1 MLNKIVVT
9 SDFESLKAKLE
20 SEFGINNLR
29 FFISDD
35 FLLEN
40 AKEVI
45 AEAYI
50 AEKDEKI
57 LVINA
62 NSFRTEA
69 QNALLKIIEEP
80 PRNIKFIIVTQ
91 SKNLL
96 LPTVRSRML
105 IENNLIKKPKVT
117 LDLNL
122 KTLSLKELTSF
133 IDQKIADEQ
142 AQKFGKNELKELVGI
157 IVTKAVDSGY
167 KFSGDEM
174 DYFFSLIKLADL
186 NAKSHAVLT
195 PLLLAIFQK
204 GRR

>member
-1 MLNKIVVT
+1 MLNKIVIT
-9 SDFESLKAKLE
+9 SDFENLKAKLE
-20 SEFGINNLR
+20 AEFGVNNLR

-57 LVINA
+57 LVI
-62 NSFRTEA
+62 RTEA

-96 LPTVRSRML
+96 LPTIRSRML
-105 IENNLIKKPKVT
+105 IENKLTKKPKMSVE
-117 LDLNL
+117 LNL
-122 KTLSLKELTSF
+122 KSLSLKELTSF
-133 IDQKIADEQ
+133 IDQKIAEEQ
-142 AQKFGKNELKELVGI
+142 AQKFGKNELKELVGA

-174 DYFFSLIKLADL
+174 EYFFSLIKLADL

-195 PLLLAIFQK
+195 PLLLTIFEK

>member
-1 MLNKIVVT
+1 MLNKIVVA
-9 SDFESLKAKLE
+9 SDFENLKAKLE
-20 SEFGINNLR
+20 DEFGINNLR
-29 FFISDD
+29 FYISDD

-45 AEAYI
+45 TEAYI

-57 LVINA
+57 LVIHA

-80 PRNIKFIIVTQ
+80 PRNIKFIIATQ

-96 LPTVRSRML
+96 LPTIRSRML
-105 IENNLIKKPKVT
+105 IENNLTKKPKIT

-122 KTLSLKELTSF
+122 KSFSLKEITSF
-133 IDQKIADEQ
+133 IDQKIAEEQ
-142 AQKFGKNELKELVGI
+142 AQKFGKNELKELVGT
-157 IVTKAVDSGY
+157 IVTNAVDSGY

-195 PLLLAIFQK
+195 PLLLTIFQK

>member
-9 SDFESLKAKLE
+9 SDFESLKTKLE
-20 SEFGINNLR
+20 DEFGINNLR
-29 FFISDD
+29 FYISDD

-57 LVINA
+57 LVIHA

-80 PRNIKFIIVTQ
+80 PRNIKFIIATQ

-96 LPTVRSRML
+96 LPTIRSRML
-105 IENNLIKKPKVT
+105 IENNLTKKPKIT

-122 KTLSLKELTSF
+122 RALSLKELTSF
-133 IDQKIADEQ
+133 VDQKIAEEQ

-174 DYFFSLIKLADL
+174 DYFFSLIRLADL

-195 PLLLAIFQK
+195 PLLLTIFQK
-204 GRR
+204 GRH

>member
-9 SDFESLKAKLE
+9 SDFENLKAKLE
-20 SEFGINNLR
+20 DEFGINNLR
-29 FFISDD
+29 FYISDD

-50 AEKDEKI
+50 AERDEKI
-57 LVINA
+57 LVIYA

-80 PRNIKFIIVTQ
+80 PRNIKFIIATQ

-96 LPTVRSRML
+96 LPTIRSRML
-105 IENNLIKKPKVT
+105 IENNLTKKPKIT

-122 KTLSLKELTSF
+122 KALSLKELTNF
-133 IDQKIADEQ
+133 VDQKIAEEQ
-142 AQKFGKNELKELVGI
+142 AQKFGKNELKELVGT

-167 KFSGDEM
+167 KFSGEEM

-186 NAKSHAVLT
+186 NAKSHTVLT
-195 PLLLAIFQK
+195 PLLLTIFQK

>member
-1 MLNKIVVT
+1 MLNKIVIT
-9 SDFESLKAKLE
+9 SDFENLKAKLE
-20 SEFGINNLR
+20 AEFGVNNLR

-57 LVINA
+57 LVIEA
-62 NSFRTEA
+62 KSFRTEA

-96 LPTVRSRML
+96 LPTIRSRML
-105 IENNLIKKPKVT
+105 IENKLQSPVIFDLICNGQGERVKLGPQELIIREYPNYRLREDLVMDVKVLEGRT
-117 LDLNL
+117 PHKRVIVQKDEPSYYLKGAFVYYDGGYPDLRL
-122 KTLSLKELTSF
+122 
-133 IDQKIADEQ
+133 
-142 AQKFGKNELKELVGI
+142 
-157 IVTKAVDSGY
+157 
-167 KFSGDEM
+167 
-174 DYFFSLIKLADL
+174 
-186 NAKSHAVLT
+186 
-195 PLLLAIFQK
+195 
-204 GRR
+204 RREG

>member
-57 LVINA
+57 LVIHA

-80 PRNIKFIIVTQ
+80 PRNIKFIIATQ

-96 LPTVRSRML
+96 LPTIRSRML
-105 IENNLIKKPKVT
+105 IENNLTKKPKIT

-122 KTLSLKELTSF
+122 KTLSLKEITSF

-142 AQKFGKNELKELVGI
+142 AQKFGKNELKELVGV

-195 PLLLAIFQK
+195 PLLLTIFQK

>member
-1 MLNKIVVT
+1 MLNKIVIT
-9 SDFESLKAKLE
+9 SDFENLKAKLE
-20 SEFGINNLR
+20 AEFGVNNLR
-29 FFISDD
+29 FFIGDD

-57 LVINA
+57 LVIEA
-62 NSFRTEA
+62 KSFRTEA

-96 LPTVRSRML
+96 LPTIRSRML
-105 IENNLIKKPKVT
+105 IENKLTKKPKMSVE
-117 LDLNL
+117 LNL
-122 KTLSLKELTSF
+122 KSLGLKELTSF
-133 IDQKIADEQ
+133 IDQKIAEEQ
-142 AQKFGKNELKELVGI
+142 AQRFSKNELKQLVGAI
-157 IVTKAVDSGY
+157 ATKAVDSGY
-167 KFSGDEM
+167 KFSGEEM
-174 DYFFSLIKLADL
+174 EYFFSLIKLADL

-195 PLLLAIFQK
+195 PLLLTIFEK

>member
-9 SDFESLKAKLE
+9 SDFEILKAKLE
-20 SEFGINNLR
+20 DEFGINNLR
-29 FFISDD
+29 FYISDD

-57 LVINA
+57 LVIHA

-80 PRNIKFIIVTQ
+80 PRNIKFIIATQ

-96 LPTVRSRML
+96 LPTIRSRML
-105 IENNLIKKPKVT
+105 IENNLTKKPKIT

-122 KTLSLKELTSF
+122 KTLSLKEITSF

-142 AQKFGKNELKELVGI
+142 AQKFGKNELKELVGV
-157 IVTKAVDSGY
+157 IVTKAVDAGY

-174 DYFFSLIKLADL
+174 DYFFSLIRLADL

-195 PLLLAIFQK
+195 PLLLTIFQK

>member
-96 LPTVRSRML
+96 LPTIRSRML
-105 IENNLIKKPKVT
+105 IENNLTKKPKIT

-122 KTLSLKELTSF
+122 KSLSLKELTNF

-167 KFSGDEM
+167 KFSGEEM
-174 DYFFSLIKLADL
+174 EYFFSLIKLADL
-186 NAKSHAVLT
+186 NAKSHAVIT
-195 PLLLAIFQK
+195 PLLLTIFEK

>member
-1 MLNKIVVT
+1 MLNKIVIT
-9 SDFESLKAKLE
+9 SDFENLKVKLE
-20 SEFGINNLR
+20 AEFGVNNLR

-57 LVINA
+57 LVIEA
-62 NSFRTEA
+62 KSFRTEA

-96 LPTVRSRML
+96 LPTIRSRML
-105 IENNLIKKPKVT
+105 IENKLTKKPKMSVE
-117 LDLNL
+117 LNL
-122 KTLSLKELTSF
+122 KSLSLKELTSF
-133 IDQKIADEQ
+133 IDQKIAEEQ
-142 AQKFGKNELKELVGI
+142 AQKFGKNELKE
-157 IVTKAVDSGY
+157 AVDSGY
-167 KFSGDEM
+167 KFSGEEM
-174 DYFFSLIKLADL
+174 EYFFSLIKLADL

-195 PLLLAIFQK
+195 PLLLTIFEK

>member
-9 SDFESLKAKLE
+9 SDFENLKAKLE
-20 SEFGINNLR
+20 DEFGINNLR
-29 FFISDD
+29 FYVSDD

-57 LVINA
+57 LVIHD

-80 PRNIKFIIVTQ
+80 PRNIKFIIATQ

-96 LPTVRSRML
+96 LLTIRLRML
-105 IENNLIKKPKVT
+105 IENKLTKKQKMSVE
-117 LDLNL
+117 LNL
-122 KTLSLKELTSF
+122 KSLILKELTIF

-142 AQKFGKNELKELVGI
+142 AKKLGKNE
-157 IVTKAVDSGY
+157 
-167 KFSGDEM
+167 
-174 DYFFSLIKLADL
+174 
-186 NAKSHAVLT
+186 
-195 PLLLAIFQK
+195 
-204 GRR
+204 

>member
-1 MLNKIVVT
+1 MLNKIVIT
-9 SDFESLKAKLE
+9 SDFENLKAKLE
-20 SEFGINNLR
+20 AEFGVNNLR

-57 LVINA
+57 LVIEA
-62 NSFRTEA
+62 KSFRTEA

-96 LPTVRSRML
+96 LPTIRSRML
-105 IENNLIKKPKVT
+105 IENKLTKKPKMSVE
-117 LDLNL
+117 LNL
-122 KTLSLKELTSF
+122 KSLSLKEL
-133 IDQKIADEQ
+133 
-142 AQKFGKNELKELVGI
+142 VGA

-167 KFSGDEM
+167 KFSGEEM
-174 DYFFSLIKLADL
+174 EYFFSLIKLADL
-186 NAKSHAVLT
+186 NAKSHAILT
-195 PLLLAIFQK
+195 PLLLTIFEK

>member
-57 LVINA
+57 LVIHA

-96 LPTVRSRML
+96 LPTIRSRML
-105 IENNLIKKPKVT
+105 IENKLTKKPKMSVE
-117 LDLNL
+117 LNL
-122 KTLSLKELTSF
+122 KSLGLKELTSF
-133 IDQKIADEQ
+133 IDQKIAEEK
-142 AQKFGKNELKELVGI
+142 AQKFGKNELKELVGA

-167 KFSGDEM
+167 KFSGEEM
-174 DYFFSLIKLADL
+174 EYFFSLIKLADL
-186 NAKSHAVLT
+186 NAKSHAILM
-195 PLLLAIFQK
+195 PLLLTIFEK

>member
-195 PLLLAIFQK
+195 PLLLTIFQK

>member
-40 AKEVI
+40 AKEAI

-57 LVINA
+57 LVIHA

-80 PRNIKFIIVTQ
+80 PRNIKFIIATQ

-96 LPTVRSRML
+96 LPTIRSRML
-105 IENNLIKKPKVT
+105 IENNLTKKPKIT

-122 KTLSLKELTSF
+122 KSLSLKELTSF

-142 AQKFGKNELKELVGI
+142 AQKFGKNELKELVGA

-195 PLLLAIFQK
+195 PLLLTIFQK

>member
-29 FFISDD
+29 FYVSDD

-57 LVINA
+57 LVIHA

-80 PRNIKFIIVTQ
+80 PRNIKFIIATQ

-96 LPTVRSRML
+96 LPTIRSRML
-105 IENNLIKKPKVT
+105 IENNLTKKPKIT

-122 KTLSLKELTSF
+122 KSLSLKELTSF

-142 AQKFGKNELKELVGI
+142 AQKFGKNELKELVGV

-195 PLLLAIFQK
+195 PLLLTIFQK

>member
-80 PRNIKFIIVTQ
+80 PRNIKFIIATQ

-96 LPTVRSRML
+96 LPTIRSRML
-105 IENNLIKKPKVT
+105 IENNLTKKPKIT

-122 KTLSLKELTSF
+122 KSLSLKELTSF

-142 AQKFGKNELKELVGI
+142 AQKFGKNELKELVGV
-157 IVTKAVDSGY
+157 IVTKAVDAGY
-167 KFSGDEM
+167 KFSGEEM

-195 PLLLAIFQK
+195 PLLLTIFQK

>member
-57 LVINA
+57 LVIHA

-96 LPTVRSRML
+96 LPTIRSRML
-105 IENNLIKKPKVT
+105 IENKLTKKPKMSVE
-117 LDLNL
+117 LNL
-122 KTLSLKELTSF
+122 KSLSLKELTSF

-142 AQKFGKNELKELVGI
+142 AQKFGKNELKELVGV

-167 KFSGDEM
+167 KFSGDDM

-195 PLLLAIFQK
+195 PLLLTIFQK

>member
-9 SDFESLKAKLE
+9 SDFENLKAKLE

-29 FFISDD
+29 FYVSDD

-45 AEAYI
+45 TEAYI

-57 LVINA
+57 LVIHA

-80 PRNIKFIIVTQ
+80 PRNIKFIIATQ

-96 LPTVRSRML
+96 LPTIRSRML
-105 IENNLIKKPKVT
+105 IENNLTKKPKIT

-122 KTLSLKELTSF
+122 KALSLKELTSF
-133 IDQKIADEQ
+133 IDQKIAEEQ
-142 AQKFGKNELKELVGI
+142 AQKFGKNELKELVGT
-157 IVTKAVDSGY
+157 IVTNAVDAGY
-167 KFSGDEM
+167 KFSGEEM

-195 PLLLAIFQK
+195 PLLLTIFQK

>member
-1 MLNKIVVT
+1 MLNKIVVA
-9 SDFESLKAKLE
+9 SDFENLKAKLE
-20 SEFGINNLR
+20 DEFGINNLR
-29 FFISDD
+29 FYISDD

-57 LVINA
+57 LVIHA

-80 PRNIKFIIVTQ
+80 PRNIKFIIATQ

-96 LPTVRSRML
+96 LPTIRSRML
-105 IENNLIKKPKVT
+105 IENNLTKKPKIT

-142 AQKFGKNELKELVGI
+142 AQKFGKNELKELVGV
-157 IVTKAVDSGY
+157 IVTKAVDAGY

-195 PLLLAIFQK
+195 PLLLTIFQK

>member
-57 LVINA
+57 LVIQA
-62 NSFRTEA
+62 NSFRAEA

-96 LPTVRSRML
+96 LPTIRSRML
-105 IENNLIKKPKVT
+105 IENNLTKKPKTT

-122 KTLSLKELTSF
+122 KSLSLKELTSF

-142 AQKFGKNELKELVGI
+142 AQKFGKNELKELVGV

-174 DYFFSLIKLADL
+174 DYFFLLIKLADL

-195 PLLLAIFQK
+195 PLLLTIFQK

>member
-40 AKEVI
+40 TKEVI

-195 PLLLAIFQK
+195 PLLLTIFQK

>member
-57 LVINA
+57 LVIHA

-96 LPTVRSRML
+96 LPTIRSRML
-105 IENNLIKKPKVT
+105 IENNLTKKPKIT

-122 KTLSLKELTSF
+122 KTLSLKEITSF

-142 AQKFGKNELKELVGI
+142 AQKFGKNELKELVGV
-157 IVTKAVDSGY
+157 IVTKAVDAGY

-195 PLLLAIFQK
+195 PLLLTIFQK